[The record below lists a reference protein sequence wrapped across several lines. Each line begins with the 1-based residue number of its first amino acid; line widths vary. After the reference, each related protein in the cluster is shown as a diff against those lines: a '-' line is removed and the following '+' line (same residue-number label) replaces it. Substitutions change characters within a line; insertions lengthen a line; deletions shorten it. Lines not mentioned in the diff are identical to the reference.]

1 MAKDLILK
9 IIGDIGT
16 DGGAYNTMQ
25 FGGTGIDEMSVE
37 SRLTLTI

>member
-16 DGGAYNTMQ
+16 DGGNYRTMQ

-37 SRLTLTI
+37 KSINDV